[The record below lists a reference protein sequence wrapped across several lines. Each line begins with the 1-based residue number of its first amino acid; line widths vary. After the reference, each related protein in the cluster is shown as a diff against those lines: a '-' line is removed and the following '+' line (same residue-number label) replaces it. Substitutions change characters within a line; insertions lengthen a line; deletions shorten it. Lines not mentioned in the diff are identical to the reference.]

1 MISPLYA
8 DMDVNQSTPTKE
20 LSLGT
25 RKLVQANPNTQT
37 VRIALPL
44 HRVRKYRM
52 TPGEDYEIR
61 EKGYQ
66 GGRAFVIP
74 IPATDP
80 RL

>member
-1 MISPLYA
+1 MGTQPS
-8 DMDVNQSTPTKE
+8 MPTKE
-20 LSLGT
+20 ISLGT

-52 TPGEDYEIR
+52 SAGEEYEIR

-74 IPATDP
+74 IPSTES
-80 RL
+80 RV